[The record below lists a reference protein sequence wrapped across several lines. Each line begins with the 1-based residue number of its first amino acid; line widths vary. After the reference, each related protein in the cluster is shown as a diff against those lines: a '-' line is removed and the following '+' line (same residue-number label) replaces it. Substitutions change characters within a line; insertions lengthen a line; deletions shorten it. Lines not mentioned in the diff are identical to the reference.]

1 MLLTNVWKQ
10 FLSIS
15 AKLLLFQNEYI
26 ESSVRY
32 ALVNKDEFRSNF
44 FDRSKGMNKILNRQ
58 AFFADGTPFYRLY
71 TSDGTG
77 YGVRLRF
84 RTAKDNA
91 ELVTVVTDSVKADM
105 HKCFTEGRFDYY

>member
-1 MLLTNVWKQ
+1 
-10 FLSIS
+10 
-15 AKLLLFQNEYI
+15 
-26 ESSVRY
+26 
-32 ALVNKDEFRSNF
+32 
-44 FDRSKGMNKILNRQ
+44 MNKILNRQ

-91 ELVTVVTDSVKADM
+91 ELVTVVTDSMKADM
-105 HKCFTEGRFDYY
+105 HKCFTEGRFDYYEVMLHYPEARIIILQLPERKLTKAKGQLCTINAV

>member
-1 MLLTNVWKQ
+1 MGSSLYYTIEIILRLLNAGHNSEVILMLLTNVWKQ

-15 AKLLLFQNEYI
+15 AKLSLFQNESFTTI
-26 ESSVRY
+26 
-32 ALVNKDEFRSNF
+32 F
-44 FDRSKGMNKILNRQ
+44 FDRSKGMNRILSRQ

-91 ELVTVVTDSVKADM
+91 ELVTVVTDM
-105 HKCFTEGRFDYY
+105 

>member
-1 MLLTNVWKQ
+1 
-10 FLSIS
+10 
-15 AKLLLFQNEYI
+15 
-26 ESSVRY
+26 
-32 ALVNKDEFRSNF
+32 
-44 FDRSKGMNKILNRQ
+44 MNRILNRQ

-91 ELVTVVTDSVKADM
+91 ELVTVVTDSMKADM
-105 HKCFTEGRFDYY
+105 HKNMQIAFVYPHFEDTGWYCNGTQYKSRIIYLSDK

>member
-1 MLLTNVWKQ
+1 
-10 FLSIS
+10 
-15 AKLLLFQNEYI
+15 
-26 ESSVRY
+26 
-32 ALVNKDEFRSNF
+32 
-44 FDRSKGMNKILNRQ
+44 MNRILNRQ

-91 ELVTVVTDSVKADM
+91 ELVTVVTDSMKADM
-105 HKCFTEGRFDYY
+105 HKCFTEGRFDYYEVIIRSAARIIILQLPERKLTKAKGQLCTINAV

>member
-1 MLLTNVWKQ
+1 
-10 FLSIS
+10 
-15 AKLLLFQNEYI
+15 
-26 ESSVRY
+26 
-32 ALVNKDEFRSNF
+32 
-44 FDRSKGMNKILNRQ
+44 MNRILNRQ

-91 ELVTVVTDSVKADM
+91 ELVTVVTDSMSRYA
-105 HKCFTEGRFDYY
+105 